1 MSDNQ
6 SARSGSAPWH
16 LWVVGVMALLWNA
29 SGVFLWAG
37 STFAAD
43 AFLEGMPAAH
53 RDYVSSLPFWSTLTW
68 GLGVVGGLV
77 GAILLLL
84 RSRFAVPAFA
94 ASLFGAIANTM
105 VYITNP
111 PPEGFFNLPLTLFI
125 VGFALF
131 QLWFASS
138 MQRRGVLHSVSN

>member
-1 MSDNQ
+1 MSDSQ
-6 SARSGSAPWH
+6 SARGGAAPWH
-16 LWVVGVMALLWNA
+16 LWVVGVVALLWNA
-29 SGVFLWAG
+29 SGVFLWGG

-43 AFLEGMPAAH
+43 TFLEGMSAAH
-53 RDYVSSLPFWSTLTW
+53 RDYVNGLPSWSTVTW
-68 GLGVVGGLV
+68 GLGVIGGLV

-125 VGFALF
+125 IGFALF
-131 QLWFASS
+131 QLWFANS
-138 MQRRGVLHSVSN
+138 MQRRGVLRGVSN